1 MPDTVVPIVRRPVR
15 RTSTDVTTKIDLNP
29 GLRKLSI
36 GGDSNTRR
44 SPEQEQEP
52 PRIKKTWSP
61 PKKAVSP
68 KVEKKPAA
76 STLLL
81 SSRDEALPPPAA
93 EPHYTVPSSTTG
105 FPSASKQ
112 NLPKLP
118 VARDRVKKTQVSYF
132 QLGFRNV
139 LFITVF
145 CPFFQSSF
153 LLYQGQM
160 KLVTAI
166 G

>member
-1 MPDTVVPIVRRPVR
+1 MPDTVVPVVRRPVR
-15 RTSTDVTTKIDLNP
+15 RTSTDTTTKIDLNP

-68 KVEKKPAA
+68 KVEKKPA

-132 QLGFRNV
+132 RLGSRNV
-139 LFITVF
+139 SFLTVF
-145 CPFFQSSF
+145 CFLFFRAV
-153 LLYQGQM
+153 LLYSGSR
-160 KLVTAI
+160 
-166 G
+166 